1 MSDEDPQSENRHQL
15 LKDLGTRLQEA
26 KKARESK
33 ESQGPGKAS
42 AYGSAVRL
50 VSELI
55 AGLVM
60 GLLLGL
66 FLDEWLGTGPWL
78 LIVFLFLGIATG
90 IMNVLRAAKKL
101 QQDLHKVGAG
111 HESEKTD

>member
-1 MSDEDPQSENRHQL
+1 MSDDQPQSENRHQSL
-15 LKDLGTRLQEA
+15 EDLGTRLQAA

-33 ESQGPGKAS
+33 ESQGPAKAS

-50 VSELI
+50 VSELV
-55 AGLVM
+55 AGLVV

-66 FLDEWLGTGPWL
+66 FFDEWLGTGPWL
-78 LIVFLFLGIATG
+78 MIVFLFLGVATG
-90 IMNVLRAAKKL
+90 IMNVLKAAKKM
-101 QQDLHKVGAG
+101 QSDLHVDAR

>member
-1 MSDEDPQSENRHQL
+1 MSDDEQQSENRHQSL
-15 LKDLGTRLQEA
+15 DDFSARLQA
-26 KKARESK
+26 ARKAQEVK
-33 ESQGPGKAS
+33 ESDGPAKAN

-50 VSELI
+50 VSELV

-66 FLDEWLGTGPWL
+66 FLDNWLGTGPWL
-78 LIVFLFLGIATG
+78 LIVFLFLGVGAG
-90 IMNVLRAAKKL
+90 IMNVLRAARKMQIDMQK
-101 QQDLHKVGAG
+101 GAG